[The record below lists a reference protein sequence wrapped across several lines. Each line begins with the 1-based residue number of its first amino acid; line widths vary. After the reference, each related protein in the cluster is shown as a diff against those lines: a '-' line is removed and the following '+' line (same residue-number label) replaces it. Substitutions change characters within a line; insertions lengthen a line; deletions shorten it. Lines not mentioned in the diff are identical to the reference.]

1 MMRFLGSLVLG
12 IIVGAVLGLFVGWV
26 MFSQIANAPAE
37 DAENQSFRN
46 QLADFIISVFAVTDS
61 SANYQLDTLAYR
73 YKEEYLLMVAAG
85 YWEDNDIQGAFERL
99 KLLNVESVP
108 QFVQD
113 VAERYIS
120 NSRAIDDIYLLV
132 ALSESFGRLTP
143 IMEPYRQAS
152 LPQQP

>member
-12 IIVGAVLGLFVGWV
+12 AIVGAVFGLFDGWV
-26 MFSQIANAPAE
+26 MFSQIANTSAE
-37 DAENQSFRN
+37 DAENGSIRN
-46 QLADFIISVFAVTDS
+46 QLAYLITSIFAIADS
-61 SANYQLDTLAYR
+61 SSEFGLDTLTSR

-143 IMEPYRQAS
+143 IMEPYKQVS
-152 LPQQP
+152 IPQQP